1 MRTWSNYRGVSY
13 AVVFL
18 VAVGLVSTT
27 AFADN
32 PNLDR
37 WFLSATSFNTP
48 GAAQPMPKPD
58 FLGSSDWR
66 SCGGD
71 HFEVTQPSFYYVWTL
86 LKYDATHHI
95 AFARGLTDQCSL
107 ALFKA
112 SPPSVKAANA
122 DLSEYGTVRGLRIG
136 SPYSKV
142 LALYGPPVK
151 HGRRFVTSY
160 SASFPAI
167 AVNHKRVK
175 LGERITLVI
184 EDGYV
189 SSISVYI
196 DESPLT

>member
-1 MRTWSNYRGVSY
+1 MRIPWSYRLASY
-13 AVVFL
+13 AVLLAVAFVFAS
-18 VAVGLVSTT
+18 VAAS
-27 AFADN
+27 AAN
-32 PNLDR
+32 PNLDH
-37 WFLSATSFNTP
+37 WFLSATAFNAP
-48 GAAQPMPKPD
+48 GTSQPMPKPD

-66 SCGGD
+66 SCGGG
-71 HFEVTQPSFYYVWTL
+71 HFNVTEPGFYYVWTL

-112 SPPSVKAANA
+112 PPPSVKAANA
-122 DLSEYGTVRGLRIG
+122 DLSEYGTVRGLRLG

-160 SASFPAI
+160 SAWVPAI
-167 AVNHKRVK
+167 AVNHKPVELNERV
-175 LGERITLVI
+175 TLVI
-184 EDGYV
+184 VDGFV

-196 DESPLT
+196 DEAPLV